1 MAALTFKVGG
11 DTSGLKRALAGAEG
25 MMKGLAGAAK
35 RVALGGFAA
44 GAVGVTTALVGMNK
58 ALSLGGR
65 LSDVAA
71 NTGLLAGEALI
82 LEQALREAGISGEK
96 LQPTIQKMQ
105 KSIVEAG
112 DGLQTPLRAFEALG
126 LKLEELEAMK
136 PGEQFAAVQE
146 ALAGVA
152 DPAERSA
159 RAMQIFGRSGGELG
173 ALFSNPDAMKNAAEA
188 VGGQAEM
195 LTKGAASFDRSADIL
210 GNVGA
215 KIRGFF
221 VGMVSYVNPVLLPV
235 LEEMN
240 KLDFAK
246 YGAAAGKAISM
257 IVLAFKEDSLP
268 GLLKDGLVIAAGGFI
283 NHMSRGLQAMMRGL
297 WASLSQIP
305 RFFKMGL
312 AVLGDSRFWTGL
324 AGMIS
329 GMMGK
334 LKDSLTDALVPDALK
349 DDSWEAARK
358 ASEWLNERI
367 SQVGRDRMDE
377 VLSENVVP
385 QVDKAAAEIREAFR
399 KGYDAEDLW
408 DVSGNRAARRETLG
422 GLEKILDAR
431 KAEAE
436 AVKEVK
442 KAEAVVPK
450 VPEED
455 EGGIFGGGVMKP
467 VVSSLGRI
475 GGAAL
480 RGAPAN
486 RMDVERNRLLRK
498 IAENTGRPSLAVY
511 A

>member
-173 ALFSNPDAMKNAAEA
+173 ALFSNPDAMKNAA
-188 VGGQAEM
+188 
-195 LTKGAASFDRSADIL
+195 
-210 GNVGA
+210 
-215 KIRGFF
+215 
-221 VGMVSYVNPVLLPV
+221 
-235 LEEMN
+235 
-240 KLDFAK
+240 
-246 YGAAAGKAISM
+246 
-257 IVLAFKEDSLP
+257 
-268 GLLKDGLVIAAGGFI
+268 
-283 NHMSRGLQAMMRGL
+283 
-297 WASLSQIP
+297 
-305 RFFKMGL
+305 
-312 AVLGDSRFWTGL
+312 
-324 AGMIS
+324 
-329 GMMGK
+329 
-334 LKDSLTDALVPDALK
+334 
-349 DDSWEAARK
+349 
-358 ASEWLNERI
+358 
-367 SQVGRDRMDE
+367 
-377 VLSENVVP
+377 
-385 QVDKAAAEIREAFR
+385 
-399 KGYDAEDLW
+399 
-408 DVSGNRAARRETLG
+408 
-422 GLEKILDAR
+422 
-431 KAEAE
+431 
-436 AVKEVK
+436 
-442 KAEAVVPK
+442 
-450 VPEED
+450 
-455 EGGIFGGGVMKP
+455 
-467 VVSSLGRI
+467 
-475 GGAAL
+475 
-480 RGAPAN
+480 
-486 RMDVERNRLLRK
+486 
-498 IAENTGRPSLAVY
+498 
-511 A
+511 